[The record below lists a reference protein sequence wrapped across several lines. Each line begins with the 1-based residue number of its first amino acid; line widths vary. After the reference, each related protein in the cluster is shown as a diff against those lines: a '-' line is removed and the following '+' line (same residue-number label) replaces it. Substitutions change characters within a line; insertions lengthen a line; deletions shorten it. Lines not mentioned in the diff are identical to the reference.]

1 MAFLAIWIIRKR
13 VNGQDFA
20 PLENQLTY
28 VLSAGGV
35 QAQLL
40 AVDLQGVAGQ
50 EVGGVD
56 GGLGQ
61 AQELVV
67 GVAVALAKELALAV
81 GVDGD
86 AEAVGFEGGQAAAV
100 GPGVEHGVQL
110 AQGLEVV
117 GVVAG
122 GDKLQVD
129 AGQLGAH
136 LLLQMGDLVA
146 VVDEVQLQR
155 QGAVGLPVG
164 PVLAQ
169 VLQVGP

>member
-1 MAFLAIWIIRKR
+1 M
-13 VNGQDFA
+13 
-20 PLENQLTY
+20 
-28 VLSAGGV
+28 

-40 AVDLQGVAGQ
+40 AVDLQGVAWQ
-50 EVGGVD
+50 KVGVAD
-56 GGLGQ
+56 LGLGH

-67 GVAVALAKELALAV
+67 GVAMALAKELALAV

-110 AQGLEVV
+110 AQGLEVL
-117 GVVAG
+117 GVIAG

-136 LLLQMGDLVA
+136 VLLQVGDLVA
-146 VVDEVQLQR
+146 VVNEVELQG
-155 QGAVGLPVG
+155 QGAVGLPLG

-169 VLQVGP
+169 VLQVAE